1 MPSEREST
9 VESRLSSWSLL
20 RTHCSVPR
28 MCSAAHVQANN
39 ISGGWVYPALCD
51 SPLTSV
57 AALVWTTCKHT
68 TPRSPD
74 FMPALKH
81 SWTLFSS
88 TLSTATPLTQLLSS
102 QTSHAAYFFL
112 SLCALSHAGLAWFQ
126 LPSLKQKVFFFLYII
141 LSLFDVC
148 SRHLWTNNFPS
159 FFIATCLCSFVLI
172 FFFPCMYN
180 KVTGPYLTIFSSTHQ
195 LFMLFLSNKLLKRCD

>member
-1 MPSEREST
+1 
-9 VESRLSSWSLL
+9 
-20 RTHCSVPR
+20 

-39 ISGGWVYPALCD
+39 ISRGWVYPALCD

-68 TPRSPD
+68 TPQSPD

-102 QTSHAAYFFL
+102 RTSHAAYFFL
-112 SLCALSHAGLAWFQ
+112 SLCSESCWAGVISVAFFEAE
-126 LPSLKQKVFFFLYII
+126 SLFFYII

-159 FFIATCLCSFVLI
+159 FFYCYLPLLLCVH
-172 FFFPCMYN
+172 FFCPCTYN